1 MKYCTAEVEIET
13 SHVSELLA
21 SLEPD
26 NENVPKHLNVSCRP
40 SSRGVLCSISVDC
53 SYPERMLTLRNT
65 LDEIIVLS
73 KTVLDMLDRVPRK

>member
-1 MKYCTAEVEIET
+1 MKYCTAIVEIET

-26 NENVPKHLNVSCRP
+26 NEKTPKHLSATCRP
-40 SSRGVLCSISVDC
+40 SSSGVLCSIRVDC
-53 SYPERMLTLRNT
+53 SSPERVLTLRNT

-73 KTVLDMLDRVPRK
+73 KTVLDMLGMMPRK